1 MEIMLANYT
10 CFISLY
16 EMKSL
21 IYMGKEEG
29 LYPTIV
35 NLILAYSQ
43 LRSGN

>member
-1 MEIMLANYT
+1 MEIMLANYA

-21 IYMGKEEG
+21 RKEGG